1 MVLCSSRE
9 IVPLICSEKL
19 EEEPERAAE
28 ESLTLPPIPPIQ
40 YQKLQQASL
49 NPSTLFCKNSNT
61 IPNANTNTGNAFI
74 GLATD
79 ITGTFV
85 FTSYG
90 TDAGN
95 VFVTVSR

>member
-1 MVLCSSRE
+1 VNTST
-9 IVPLICSEKL
+9 K
-19 EEEPERAAE
+19 
-28 ESLTLPPIPPIQ
+28 SLTLAPGGDQFLLININGNCSIG
-40 YQKLQQASL
+40 YNASIT
-49 NPSTLFCKNSNT
+49 PGHQTTVHVKNSAGGLAYV
-61 IPNANTNTGNAFI
+61 IVPNANTNTGNAFI
-74 GLATD
+74 GLATG